1 MSYKNHS
8 RNKKPSAKK
17 IDSNVIIMVSAAFVA
32 CVIAFNLYLAL
43 LPPIKNLK
51 TYSPNLVTQF
61 VSQDGEII
69 KTFSA
74 YKAMTV
80 RPEDIPDNLKYALI
94 ATEDKNFYKHRG
106 FDLFALFRSI
116 FCNIQSNRYSQGA
129 STITQQLAR
138 ILFLSNEKTMDRKVK
153 ELVISHRIEKSLSKD
168 DILAFYLSTVY
179 LGEGAYGAAAAAD
192 VYFGK
197 TLDQLTLAE
206 SALIAG
212 LPQAPSVY
220 SPYKRPDL
228 ALKRRAI
235 VLKRMRKMGFITKEQ
250 YKQALH
256 EPIYLQETHSRMS
269 LNKAPYFIDY
279 AMREL
284 ENLGFSEQ
292 EISRGGYKITT
303 TLNYKGQEA
312 AQIALNKY
320 FNTYGLSSQDEQIS
334 LLSMDIAN
342 GKILAY
348 MGGKDYR
355 KSQYDRVTQA
365 LRQPGSSFKVFV
377 YAAAIKDGKTPNDI
391 YEDLPLR
398 MGNWAPKNYGN
409 KYRRQLPLHTALAL
423 SSNVIAVRL
432 LKEVGM
438 DNMIKTARELG
449 ISTPIEKNL
458 TMALGTNAVKM
469 SEIVKAYAAF
479 ANAGIQPTPYSIDKV
494 ETSSGEILY
503 QAKPE
508 YKRVLDPYVAA
519 AMTAMLEKVVEEG
532 TGKAARIQGRQIAGK
547 TGTTDDYRDAWF
559 IGYTPEIVTGIWV
572 GNDKNKAHH
581 KITGGSVPALIWK
594 DYMTAAL
601 QNIPYSGFNYP
612 EIVLNKTES
621 SVIEMQ
627 PSEEVVQDGSSS
639 PSIIVSSPKNEEI
652 NTDSIINDIPMN
664 PNQET
669 GSPKVEERPKSQTK
683 QTSPSI
689 VPPPVPAKSTVSTT
703 RNSLVPTSAGQPSG
717 KPRASSNPSALIMD

>member
-1 MSYKNHS
+1 MSY
-8 RNKKPSAKK
+8 RNYQKKPEKNNTNLIVVLTASL
-17 IDSNVIIMVSAAFVA
+17 IA
-32 CVIAFNLYLAL
+32 CIIAFNLYLAL

-61 VSQDGEII
+61 VSQDDEII

-80 RPEDIPDNLKYALI
+80 KPEDIPDNLKYALI

-138 ILFLSNEKTMDRKVK
+138 ILFLSNEKTMDRKIK

-168 DILAFYLSTVY
+168 EILAFYLSTVY

-228 ALKRRAI
+228 ALKRRAV

-256 EPIYLQETHSRMS
+256 EPIYLQENHSRTS

-279 AMREL
+279 ALKEL
-284 ENLGFSEQ
+284 ESLGFSEQ
-292 EISRGGYKITT
+292 EISRGGYKVTT
-303 TLNYKGQEA
+303 TLNYHGQEA
-312 AQIALNKY
+312 AQIAINKY
-320 FNTYGLSSQDEQIS
+320 FRAYGLSSPDEQVA
-334 LLSMDIAN
+334 LFSMDVAN

-355 KSQYDRVTQA
+355 ASQYDRVTQSI
-365 LRQPGSSFKVFV
+365 RQPGSSFKVFV
-377 YAAAIKDGKTPNDI
+377 YAAAIQAGKTPNDI
-391 YEDLPLR
+391 YEDLPLH
-398 MGNWAPKNYGN
+398 MGPWSPKNYGN

-432 LKEVGM
+432 LKDIGM
-438 DNMIKTARELG
+438 DEAIKMARNLG

-458 TMALGTNAVKM
+458 TLALGTNAVKM
-469 SEIVKAYAAF
+469 FEIVRAYSAF

-503 QAKPE
+503 QAKPQ
-508 YKRVLDPYVAA
+508 YKRVMDPYVAA
-519 AMTAMLEKVVEEG
+519 ALTAMLQRVVEAG
-532 TGKAARIQGRQIAGK
+532 TGKAARIEGRQVAGK

-581 KITGGSVPALIWK
+581 KITGGSVPALVWK

-601 QNIPYSGFNYP
+601 QNIPFSGFNYP
-612 EIVLNKTES
+612 EIVLNKTNEPS
-621 SVIEMQ
+621 AVELQ
-627 PSEEVVQDGSSS
+627 PSEEVVGGGGTPVEILSTPTTVTKAPLIDEEGDIV
-639 PSIIVSSPKNEEI
+639 PSMPVNSTSTRPKEDLMIKN
-652 NTDSIINDIPMN
+652 
-664 PNQET
+664 
-669 GSPKVEERPKSQTK
+669 EERPKSQPK
-683 QTSPSI
+683 QLPTANITP
-689 VPPPVPAKSTVSTT
+689 VVPAKPSNMMRSITPQNTAKSQS
-703 RNSLVPTSAGQPSG
+703 SL
-717 KPRASSNPSALIMD
+717 RME

>member
-1 MSYKNHS
+1 MSY
-8 RNKKPSAKK
+8 RNYQKKPEKNNTNL
-17 IDSNVIIMVSAAFVA
+17 IVIITASLIA
-32 CVIAFNLYLAL
+32 CIIAFNLYLAL

-80 RPEDIPDNLKYALI
+80 KPEDIPDNLKYALI

-106 FDLFALFRSI
+106 FDLFALFRSV
-116 FCNIQSNRYSQGA
+116 FFNIQANRYSQGA

-138 ILFLSNEKTMDRKVK
+138 ILFLSNEKTMDRKIK

-168 DILAFYLSTVY
+168 EILAFYLSTVY

-228 ALKRRAI
+228 ALKRRAV

-256 EPIYLQETHSRMS
+256 EPIYLQENHSRTS

-279 AMREL
+279 ALKEL
-284 ENLGFSEQ
+284 ESLGFSEQ
-292 EISRGGYKITT
+292 EISRGGYKVTT
-303 TLNYKGQEA
+303 TLNYHGQEA
-312 AQIALNKY
+312 AQIAINKY
-320 FNTYGLSSQDEQIS
+320 FRAYGLGSPDEQVA
-334 LLSMDIAN
+334 LFSMDVAN

-355 KSQYDRVTQA
+355 TSQYDRVTQSI
-365 LRQPGSSFKVFV
+365 RQPGSSFKVFV
-377 YAAAIKDGKTPNDI
+377 YAAAIQAGKTPNDI
-391 YEDLPLR
+391 YEDLPLHI
-398 MGNWAPKNYGN
+398 GPWSPKNYGN

-432 LKEVGM
+432 LKDIGM
-438 DNMIKTARELG
+438 DETIKMARNLG

-458 TMALGTNAVKM
+458 TLALGTNAVKM
-469 SEIVKAYAAF
+469 FEIVRAYSAF

-503 QAKPE
+503 QAKPQ
-508 YKRVLDPYVAA
+508 YKRVMDPYVAA
-519 AMTAMLEKVVEEG
+519 AVTAMLQRVVEAG
-532 TGKAARIQGRQIAGK
+532 TGKAARIEGRQVAGK

-581 KITGGSVPALIWK
+581 KITGGSVPALVWK

-601 QNIPYSGFNYP
+601 QNIPFSGFNYP
-612 EIVLNKTES
+612 EIILNKTAEPS
-621 SVIEMQ
+621 STELQ
-627 PSEEVVQDGSSS
+627 PSEEVVGGSTPTQIISTPTTENKAPLVDEEGDIV
-639 PSIIVSSPKNEEI
+639 PSMPVNSTSTRPKEDLMI
-652 NTDSIINDIPMN
+652 KS
-664 PNQET
+664 
-669 GSPKVEERPKSQTK
+669 EERAKSQPK
-683 QTSPSI
+683 QLLPVNTPPSAA
-689 VPPPVPAKSTVSTT
+689 PAKPSNMMRSTT
-703 RNSLVPTSAGQPSG
+703 PQNNGKSQSSL
-717 KPRASSNPSALIMD
+717 RME

>member
-1 MSYKNHS
+1 MSYKNY
-8 RNKKPSAKK
+8 KKPKPKPNKNLIVMLSACL
-17 IDSNVIIMVSAAFVA
+17 IA
-32 CVIAFNLYLAL
+32 CIIAFNLYLAL

-80 RPEDIPDNLKYALI
+80 SPDEIPDNLKYALI

-106 FDLFALFRSI
+106 YDLFALFRSI
-116 FCNIQSNRYSQGA
+116 FFNIQANRYSQGA

-138 ILFLSNEKTMDRKVK
+138 ILFLSNEKTIDRKIK
-153 ELVISHRIEKSLSKD
+153 ELVISHRIEKSLTKD
-168 DILAFYLSTVY
+168 EILAFYLSTVY

-192 VYFGK
+192 VYFNK

-228 ALKRRAI
+228 ALKRRSI

-256 EPIYLQETHSRMS
+256 EPIHLKENHSRTS

-279 AMREL
+279 ALKEL
-284 ENLGFSEQ
+284 NSLGFTEQ

-303 TLNYKGQEA
+303 TLNYQAQEA
-312 AQIALNKY
+312 AQLSVHKY
-320 FNTYGLSSQDEQIS
+320 FKAYGLNNPDEQVS
-334 LLSMDIAN
+334 LFSVDVAN

-348 MGGKDYR
+348 LGGKDYR
-355 KSQYDRVTQA
+355 ASQYDRVTQA
-365 LRQPGSSFKVFV
+365 IRQPGSSFKVFV
-377 YAAAIKDGKTPNDI
+377 YAAAIQEGKTPNDI
-391 YEDLPLR
+391 YEDLPLHI
-398 MGNWAPKNYGN
+398 GKWSPKNYGN
-409 KYRRQLPLHTALAL
+409 KYRVQLPLHTALAL

-432 LKEVGM
+432 LKDIGM
-438 DNMIKTARELG
+438 TSVIKMASNLG
-449 ISTPIEKNL
+449 ISTPMEKNL
-458 TMALGTNAVKM
+458 TLALGTNAVKM
-469 SEIVKAYAAF
+469 FEIVRAYSSF
-479 ANAGIQPTPYSIDKV
+479 ANAGIQPKPYSIDKV

-508 YKRVLDPYVAA
+508 YKRVADPYVAA
-519 AMTAMLEKVVEEG
+519 ALTAMMQRVVDSG
-532 TGKAARIQGRQIAGK
+532 TGKAAHIPNRKIAGK

-559 IGYTPEIVTGIWV
+559 IGYTPEIATGVWV
-572 GNDKNKAHH
+572 GNDKNKAHI

-594 DYMTAAL
+594 DYMSVAL
-601 QNIPYSGFNYP
+601 QNIPYSEFNYP
-612 EIVLNKTES
+612 EIVLNKT
-621 SVIEMQ
+621 IEYSAVELQ
-627 PSEEVVQDGSSS
+627 PSEEVVGGGTPVDIIETPPEP
-639 PSIIVSSPKNEEI
+639 PSNPEEGNAEKTLIIKPEEHL
-652 NTDSIINDIPMN
+652 NLQS
-664 PNQET
+664 
-669 GSPKVEERPKSQTK
+669 K
-683 QTSPSI
+683 
-689 VPPPVPAKSTVSTT
+689 
-703 RNSLVPTSAGQPSG
+703 QPSNSTEPIPP
-717 KPRASSNPSALIMD
+717 KPSNLLRQISPVNDLKQPASLRME

>member
-1 MSYKNHS
+1 MPTFKNS
-8 RNKKPSAKK
+8 KKNQPKKPDTNT
-17 IDSNVIIMVSAAFVA
+17 IVMIIAGFFA

-80 RPEDIPDNLKYALI
+80 RPEEIPDNLKYALI

-106 FDLFALFRSI
+106 FDLFALFRSM
-116 FCNIQSNRYSQGA
+116 FCNIRSNRYSQGA

-153 ELVISHRIEKSLSKD
+153 ELVISHRIEKSLTKD
-168 DILAFYLSTVY
+168 EILAFYLSTVY

-256 EPIYLQETHSRMS
+256 EPIYLQQNHSRTS

-279 AMREL
+279 AMDEL
-284 ENLGFSEQ
+284 EGLGFSEQ

-312 AQIALNKY
+312 AQIAVNKY
-320 FNTYGLSSQDEQIS
+320 FGAYGLRSDDEQVA
-334 LLSMDIAN
+334 LFSMDVAN
-342 GKILAY
+342 GKIVAY

-365 LRQPGSSFKVFV
+365 VRQPGSSFKVFI
-377 YAAAIKDGKTPNDI
+377 YAAAIAAGKTPNDL
-391 YEDLPLR
+391 YDDLPLR
-398 MGNWAPKNYGN
+398 MGPWSPKNYGN

-432 LKEVGM
+432 LKDVGM
-438 DNMIKTARELG
+438 DNTLRITRDLG
-449 ISTPIEKNL
+449 ITTPIEKNL
-458 TMALGTNAVKM
+458 TMALGSNAVKM
-469 SEIVKAYAAF
+469 YELVRAYSAF
-479 ANAGIQPTPYSIDKV
+479 ANAGIQPAPYSIDKV

-503 QAKPE
+503 QSKPS

-519 AMTAMLEKVVEEG
+519 AMTAMMQRVVEIG
-532 TGKAARIQGRQIAGK
+532 TAKAIKIEGRQIAGK
-547 TGTTDDYRDAWF
+547 TGTTDDYRDAW
-559 IGYTPEIVTGIWV
+559 IIAYTPEIVTGVWV
-572 GNDKNKAHH
+572 GNDKNRANH

-594 DYMTAAL
+594 DYMSVAL
-601 QNIPYSGFNYP
+601 KNIPYTGFNYP
-612 EIVLNKTES
+612 EIILDKS
-621 SVIEMQ
+621 DLPSAIELQ
-627 PSEEVVQDGSSS
+627 PSEEVVQGGS
-639 PSIIVSSPKNEEI
+639 PTIVSTPVAGDEQQQAEGGDLIPNIPVNPVAARESSFKNEETQKAPI
-652 NTDSIINDIPMN
+652 
-664 PNQET
+664 
-669 GSPKVEERPKSQTK
+669 RQT
-683 QTSPSI
+683 
-689 VPPPVPAKSTVSTT
+689 VPAAMK
-703 RNSLVPTSAGQPSG
+703 VPGPSVV
-717 KPRASSNPSALIMD
+717 PRPSAPAAPMRSNGPVSAPRTSNQSSLRLD

>member
-1 MSYKNHS
+1 MPY
-8 RNKKPSAKK
+8 RNYRKKPERNNK
-17 IDSNVIIMVSAAFVA
+17 NLIIMLSASFIA
-32 CVIAFNLYLAL
+32 CIIAFNLYLAL

-80 RPEDIPDNLKYALI
+80 RPEEIPDNLKYALI
-94 ATEDKNFYKHRG
+94 ATEDKNFYKHHG
-106 FDLFALFRSI
+106 FDLFALFRSV
-116 FCNIQSNRYSQGA
+116 FTNIQSNRYAQGA

-168 DILAFYLSTVY
+168 EILAFYLSTVY

-228 ALKRRAI
+228 ALKRRAV

-256 EPIYLQETHSRMS
+256 EPIYLQENHSRTS
-269 LNKAPYFIDY
+269 LNKAPYFVDY
-279 AMREL
+279 ALKEL

-292 EISRGGYKITT
+292 EISRGGYKVTT
-303 TLNYKGQEA
+303 TLNYHGQEA
-312 AQIALNKY
+312 AQIAINKY
-320 FNTYGLSSQDEQIS
+320 FRSYGLSSPDEQVALFS
-334 LLSMDIAN
+334 VDVAN

-355 KSQYDRVTQA
+355 ESQYDRVTQST
-365 LRQPGSSFKVFV
+365 RQPGSSFKVFV
-377 YAAAIKDGKTPNDI
+377 YAAAIQNGKTPNDV
-391 YEDLPLR
+391 YEDMPLH
-398 MGNWAPKNYGN
+398 MGPWSPKNYGN
-409 KYRRQLPLHTALAL
+409 KYRHQLPLHTALAL
-423 SSNVIAVRL
+423 SSNVIAIRL
-432 LKEVGM
+432 LKDVGM
-438 DNMIKTARELG
+438 DETIKMARNLG

-458 TMALGTNAVKM
+458 TLALGSNAVKM
-469 SEIVKAYAAF
+469 FEIVRAYASF
-479 ANAGIQPTPYSIDKV
+479 ANAGIQPTPYAIDKV
-494 ETSSGEILY
+494 ETASGEILY

-519 AMTAMLEKVVEEG
+519 AMTAMLQRVVEAG
-532 TGKAARIQGRQIAGK
+532 TGKAARIEGRQVAGK

-559 IGYTPEIVTGIWV
+559 IGYTPEIATGVWV

-594 DYMTAAL
+594 DYMIAAL
-601 QNIPYSGFNYP
+601 QNIPFSGFNYP
-612 EIVLNKTES
+612 EIILNKSAEPS
-621 SVIEMQ
+621 AIELQ
-627 PSEEVVQDGSSS
+627 PSEEVVGGGTPAPILSS
-639 PSIIVSSPKNEEI
+639 PNPQKQPMLDEEGDVI
-652 NTDSIINDIPMN
+652 PDIPVN
-664 PNQET
+664 PTSIRPREEMTPRPET
-669 GSPKVEERPKSQTK
+669 KPKQLAPNT
-683 QTSPSI
+683 
-689 VPPPVPAKSTVSTT
+689 PAKPPQMLRQSAPPNGQS
-703 RNSLVPTSAGQPSG
+703 SL
-717 KPRASSNPSALIMD
+717 RME